1 MTTRI
6 ATEERTTST
15 AVAAATVVIPDAMT
29 AAEAG
34 TGSVPRSLGLGT
46 RFSLATAVLLLV
58 TLTVSVLIASMHATA
73 VARDSIR
80 DDLSRAPAIL
90 AAYQS
95 DLQARSG
102 SQVRSIAGEPGTKAV
117 FDPGVS
123 GSTRH
128 EFALDTA
135 AVLASA
141 RTVFLFGPDA
151 RVTARSDR
159 PEGEGVGQPFGS
171 VRWVSEPLETW
182 REATA
187 VIREG
192 DALSVVAAAPVISGS
207 GEMASLDGVLAA
219 SFPLADATTA
229 ALRGL
234 TRGEVAIL
242 VDRARRSEP
251 PQPVVSS
258 ATGEFGGAGTLA
270 MFTAIAG
277 APETVFRRG
286 ETFGPFELEVGRA
299 RRVCLVIPVLGSSG
313 DPYGA
318 VFVARPIAAEMA
330 AFDRIRQTLFL
341 VGIAALAIAVPASF
355 LLGRRLS
362 RPLQQLAAGAAA
374 IRDGKLDVALPEGG
388 GGEVGVLARA
398 FRGMVGELK
407 EKKALEEMIA
417 AMHQVLPQTPVAAEG
432 GGYPAPAAGV
442 PAPGTTLAGR
452 YHVRSVLGAGAM
464 GTVFLVD
471 DLQLEEN
478 VALKVLASDSFVPG
492 TSALQNTKSEIR
504 LARRITHPNVV
515 RVHDLG
521 EATGLWFLTM
531 EYVPGMTLRQVIRQ
545 HGALALRPG
554 LQIAKQLCRGLA
566 AVHDAGIVHRD
577 VKPQNIMVLP
587 SGVVKLMDFGI
598 ARTEH
603 GPDLASD
610 AGFLVGTPSYMSP
623 EQAQGAPVDA
633 RSDLYSVGAVLFEM
647 FTGATPFAAPDAMK
661 VIQMH
666 VASAPPSPSA
676 LRPDLPEALERLI
689 LACLS
694 KQPVRRPASA
704 QDLYGA
710 LMRIH
715 VADE

>member
-1 MTTRI
+1 MSKD
-6 ATEERTTST
+6 AT
-15 AVAAATVVIPDAMT
+15 AATVVIPDAAT
-29 AAEAG
+29 AGSTGAG
-34 TGSVPRSLGLGT
+34 PARRSLGLGT
-46 RFSLATAVLLLV
+46 RFSLAAAVLLLV
-58 TLTVSVLIASMHATA
+58 TLGASVLIASLHATA
-73 VARDSIR
+73 VARESIR
-80 DDLSRAPAIL
+80 EDLSRAPAIL
-90 AAYQS
+90 AAYQA
-95 DLQARSG
+95 DIQARSG

-123 GSTRH
+123 ASTRY

-135 AVLASA
+135 TVLASA
-141 RTVFLFGPDA
+141 QTVFLFGPDG

-159 PEGEGVGQPFGS
+159 PEGGGVGQPFGA
-171 VRWVSEPLETW
+171 VRWVAEPLETW
-182 REATA
+182 REAAA

-192 DALSVVAAAPVISGS
+192 DTLAVVAAAPVISGS

-219 SFPLADATTA
+219 SFPLADAAVA

-234 TRGEVAIL
+234 TRGEVAVV
-242 VDRARRSEP
+242 VDRARRGEP
-251 PQPVVSS
+251 PQPVLSS
-258 ATGEFGGAGTLA
+258 ATGEFGGTNTLA

-277 APETVFRRG
+277 APEAVFRRG
-286 ETFGPFELEVGRA
+286 EAFGPFELEVDGA

-318 VFVARPIAAEMA
+318 VFIARPIAAEMA
-330 AFDRIRQTLFL
+330 AFDRIRATLFL
-341 VGIAALAIAVPASF
+341 VGLAALAVAVPASF

-362 RPLQQLAAGAAA
+362 RPLQQLAAGAVA
-374 IRDGKLDVALPEGG
+374 IRDGRLDVALPEAG

-417 AMHQVLPQTPVAAEG
+417 AMQQAPAQSPAAAAG
-432 GGYPAPAAGV
+432 GGRPAPEAGM
-442 PAPGTTLAGR
+442 PSPGATLAGR
-452 YHVRSVLGAGAM
+452 YRVRSVLGAGAM

-471 DLQLEEN
+471 DLQLDES
-478 VALKVLASDSFVPG
+478 VALKVLASESFVPG
-492 TSALQNTKSEIR
+492 TGALQNTRTEIR

-521 EATGLWFLTM
+521 EASGLWFLTM

-598 ARTEH
+598 AQTEH
-603 GPDLASD
+603 GPDLASE

-633 RSDLYSVGAVLFEM
+633 RSDIYSVGAVLFEM
-647 FTGATPFAAPDAMK
+647 FTGATPFAATDAMT

-666 VASAPPSPSA
+666 VASEPPPPST

-689 LACLS
+689 LACLA

-704 QDLYGA
+704 NDLHGA
-710 LMRIH
+710 LMRMH
-715 VADE
+715 LAEE

>member
-1 MTTRI
+1 MTTKTD
-6 ATEERTTST
+6 TEERTLTT
-15 AVAAATVVIPDAMT
+15 VATPATVVIPDGVT
-29 AAEAG
+29 AVDAG
-34 TGSVPRSLGLGT
+34 TGSARRSLGLGT
-46 RFSLATAVLLLV
+46 RFSLAAAVLLLV
-58 TLTVSVLIASMHATA
+58 TLAASVLIASLHATSI
-73 VARDSIR
+73 ARESIR
-80 DDLSRAPAIL
+80 DDLARAPVIV
-90 AAYQS
+90 AAYQA

-102 SQVRSIAGEPGTKAV
+102 AQVRSLAGEPGTKAV

-123 GSTRH
+123 VPTRH
-128 EFALDTA
+128 EFALDATT
-135 AVLASA
+135 VLAGA
-141 RTVFLFGPDA
+141 RTVFLFGADG

-159 PEGEGVGQPFGS
+159 PEGEGVGQPFGG

-192 DALSVVAAAPVISGS
+192 ETLSIVAAAPVISGS

-219 SFPLADATTA
+219 TFPLGDANTA

-242 VDRARRSEP
+242 VDRARKSEP
-251 PQPVVSS
+251 PQPVISS

-270 MFTAIAG
+270 SFASVTG
-277 APETVFRRG
+277 AAETVLRRG
-286 ETFGPFELEVGRA
+286 ETLGPLELEVGGA
-299 RRVCLVIPVLGSSG
+299 RRICLVIPVLGSSG
-313 DPYGA
+313 EPYGA

-330 AFDRIRQTLFL
+330 AFDRILQTLLL
-341 VGIAALAIAVPASF
+341 VSAVALAIAVPASF

-374 IRDGKLDVALPEGG
+374 IRDGKLDVSLPEAG

-417 AMHQVLPQTPVAAEG
+417 AMHPAIQPAQAAIEGTGRPEQPAGLPTPG
-432 GGYPAPAAGV
+432 MR
-442 PAPGTTLAGR
+442 LAGR
-452 YHVRSVLGAGAM
+452 YQVKSVLGSGAM

-471 DLQLEEN
+471 DLQLEES
-478 VALKVLASDSFVPG
+478 VALKVLASESFVPG
-492 TSALQNTKSEIR
+492 TSALQNTKTEIR

-521 EATGLWFLTM
+521 EAPGLWFLTM
-531 EYVPGMTLRQVIRQ
+531 EYVPGMTLRHVIRR

-566 AVHDAGIVHRD
+566 AVHEAGIVHRD

-587 SGVVKLMDFGI
+587 SGVVKVMDFGI

-603 GPDLASD
+603 GPDLASE

-623 EQAQGAPVDA
+623 EQAQGTPVDP

-647 FTGATPFAAPDAMK
+647 FTGATPFAAADPMK

-666 VASAPPSPSA
+666 VSSEPPTPAA

-694 KQPVRRPASA
+694 KQPIRRPASA

-715 VADE
+715 LADE